1 MVLFSIKTNYCCFCQ
16 FINALTVAWFS
27 NKLNKTFTISVR
39 YKNDYYICLHRKKQ
53 AKRSMQKKIQ
63 LNILGLSVSQT
74 QSGAYALVLAEEDG
88 ERRIPIIIGPVE
100 AQAIAIQLE
109 GLKPPR
115 PLTHDL
121 IKNMALAFDIAL
133 LEVTIYKLEEGIF
146 YSELLCEMNGKEIKI
161 DSRTSD
167 AVALALRFRCPIFT
181 SEDIL
186 QKAGIVLEADDEG
199 SPVRSLLDE
208 EEIEAP
214 SLSSY
219 AQYSTSELEELLSE
233 AIQNEDYEKASVIRD
248 ELTKREK

>member
-1 MVLFSIKTNYCCFCQ
+1 MIVIFVCTEQKRT
-16 FINALTVAWFS
+16 
-27 NKLNKTFTISVR
+27 KL
-39 YKNDYYICLHRKKQ
+39 
-53 AKRSMQKKIQ
+53 SMQKIR

-74 QSGAYALVLAEEDG
+74 QSGAYALVLAEEEG

-146 YSELLCEMNGKEIKI
+146 YSELLCEMNGKEIRI

-167 AVALALRFRCPIFT
+167 AVALALRFRCPIYT
-181 SEDIL
+181 SEEIL
-186 QKAGIVLEADDEG
+186 EKAGIVLQGEDEN
-199 SPVRSLLDE
+199 SPVKSFLDE
-208 EEIEAP
+208 DEYEET
-214 SLSSY
+214 SSGSSY
-219 AQYSTSELEELLSE
+219 AQYSTSELQELLDD
-233 AIQNEDYEKASVIRD
+233 AIQNEDYEKASIIRD
-248 ELTKREK
+248 ELTKRGK

>member
-1 MVLFSIKTNYCCFCQ
+1 
-16 FINALTVAWFS
+16 
-27 NKLNKTFTISVR
+27 
-39 YKNDYYICLHRKKQ
+39 
-53 AKRSMQKKIQ
+53 MQKIR

-74 QSGAYALVLAEEDG
+74 QSGAYALVLAEEEG

-146 YSELLCEMNGKEIKI
+146 YSELLCEMNGKEIRI

-167 AVALALRFRCPIFT
+167 AVALALRFRCPIYT
-181 SEDIL
+181 SEEIL
-186 QKAGIVLEADDEG
+186 QKAGIVLESDDEN
-199 SPVRSLLDE
+199 SPVRSMMDE
-208 EEIEAP
+208 DELET
-214 SLSSY
+214 SGSSY
-219 AQYSTSELEELLSE
+219 AQYSTNDLQELLNE
-233 AIQNEDYEKASVIRD
+233 AIEDEDYEKASIIRD
-248 ELTKREK
+248 ELNKREK